1 MKAWRGG
8 WRFSHESCPRQTI
21 TSESKSGFKAC
32 PFFLN
37 GKCCQQNWALSCRG
51 QNQQLKDGWEL
62 EKREASLLPLWSA
75 VQTCESDGEDAN
87 TSGLRTQRKQWVE
100 LGENPSATI
109 PGGVSYFY
117 FPPKAPRQ
125 VVVVQL
131 LRCVWLFVT
140 PWTAARQAPLSITI
154 SRSLLK
160 LMSTELVMPSNRLI
174 LCHPLLLPS
183 IFPSVRVFSK
193 ESALCIRCPKYWSF
207 SFSISPFDD
216 CSVLISFTIDWL
228 DLLAVQGTLKSFLQ
242 HHSSKASLPSQT
254 MDSKQAGVLDWEVL
268 TSEAIMCVKD

>member
-1 MKAWRGG
+1 MPCRAASSPCLDLLNLLPLCGSCPSAGISFGWFCLSPKSLLKASSSMKAWRGG

-131 LRCVWLFVT
+131 LRCV
-140 PWTAARQAPLSITI
+140 
-154 SRSLLK
+154 
-160 LMSTELVMPSNRLI
+160 
-174 LCHPLLLPS
+174 
-183 IFPSVRVFSK
+183 
-193 ESALCIRCPKYWSF
+193 
-207 SFSISPFDD
+207 
-216 CSVLISFTIDWL
+216 
-228 DLLAVQGTLKSFLQ
+228 
-242 HHSSKASLPSQT
+242 
-254 MDSKQAGVLDWEVL
+254 
-268 TSEAIMCVKD
+268 